1 MTLALPRQ
9 ARHAIQPAHRRT
21 PRGRWQLPASASF
34 GALVGAALL
43 LFVYRGLAD
52 DAYITLA
59 IARNFAEDGTWAVT
73 PGLVSNTATSPLQIL
88 VLAVGTLMVGGSPIG
103 GLGVV
108 LAGSLAATSAAVT
121 ALALRCGMAWWAG
134 PLAAV
139 LLASCPLMMATVG
152 LESFLLVAIL
162 AGLVLAQHAGRT
174 VTAGMMCGLVVLA
187 RPDAGVFALTAAL
200 AAVLAAPSLGVAVRR
215 VGVMAGTAVGV
226 VTPWLVASTL
236 LFGVPVPDTL
246 AWKTAQTQGLG
257 GKLYDE
263 AIPLFLDY
271 FPGAATATV
280 ALVLVGVV
288 ALLGWMQVAPTH
300 CAPVI
305 LGGGAVLHAAVM
317 TTLGVPP
324 FTWYYA
330 PVVAAAALLTAV
342 GAAALL
348 PRRVGVP
355 RLGLMVVVPVA
366 AVLLGAVGYG
376 VSHDRQAVPMHANGA
391 TAQQYAAIAASVP
404 AGAVLETAHGEVGA
418 LAFFCKCT
426 VVDPLSD
433 PGRMAPVI
441 EAQLARPGGRG
452 AALRVL
458 YRGWTPRP
466 AVRADYRTRYLAPD
480 EVHANAFPVWS
491 GLGAWGRLAVEPVE

>member
-1 MTLALPRQ
+1 
-9 ARHAIQPAHRRT
+9 
-21 PRGRWQLPASASF
+21 
-34 GALVGAALL
+34 
-43 LFVYRGLAD
+43 
-52 DAYITLA
+52 
-59 IARNFAEDGTWAVT
+59 
-73 PGLVSNTATSPLQIL
+73 
-88 VLAVGTLMVGGSPIG
+88 
-103 GLGVV
+103 
-108 LAGSLAATSAAVT
+108 
-121 ALALRCGMAWWAG
+121 
-134 PLAAV
+134 
-139 LLASCPLMMATVG
+139 
-152 LESFLLVAIL
+152 
-162 AGLVLAQHAGRT
+162 
-174 VTAGMMCGLVVLA
+174 MCGLVVLA

-200 AAVLAAPSLGVAVRR
+200 AAVLAAPSVGVAARR
-215 VGVMAGTAVGV
+215 VAVMTATAMGV

-263 AIPLFLDY
+263 ALPLFLEF
-271 FPGAATATV
+271 FPGATTVTA

-288 ALLGWMQVAPTH
+288 ALLGWLQVAPTH
-300 CAPVI
+300 PAPVI

-317 TTLGVPP
+317 TILGVPP

-330 PVVAAAALLTAV
+330 PVVAAAALLTAL

-348 PRRVGVP
+348 PYRVGVP
-355 RLGLMVVVPVA
+355 QLGLVVVVPVV
-366 AVLLGAVGYG
+366 AVLLGAVVYG

-404 AGAVLETAHGEVGA
+404 AGTVLETAHGEVGA

-441 EAQLARPGGRG
+441 EAQLAQPGGRG

-458 YRGWTPRP
+458 YLGWTPKP
-466 AVRADYRTRYLAPD
+466 AVRAVYRTRYLAAD
-480 EVHANAFPVWS
+480 EVHPSAFPVWS
-491 GLGAWGRLAVEPVE
+491 GLGAWGRLAVEPVR